1 MKLQH
6 NLPQK
11 VIEVTNL
18 SLLKMQKV
26 MVNKQML
33 RRKIHRRNRSLTNSS
48 DRRYK
53 ARIHWTNE
61 KMMVTRSLPNLTEA
75 RKRAIEVVNKML
87 SRSLK
92 KIQVRDWQVL
102 LVSNRHVLSKAIAR
116 RLQVMDKK
124 MKEISKWTIK
134 V

>member
-6 NLPQK
+6 NLLQK

-18 SLLKMQKV
+18 SLSKIQEL

-33 RRKIHRRNRSLTNSS
+33 RRKIHRRNRSLINSS
-48 DRRYK
+48 VRRFK

-61 KMMVTRSLPNLTEA
+61 KMMATRSEPNLTEA
-75 RKRAIEVVNKML
+75 RKRAIEVVNRML

-102 LVSNRHVLSKAIAR
+102 LVSNRHVLSKAR

>member
-1 MKLQH
+1 
-6 NLPQK
+6 
-11 VIEVTNL
+11 
-18 SLLKMQKV
+18 
-26 MVNKQML
+26 
-33 RRKIHRRNRSLTNSS
+33 
-48 DRRYK
+48 
-53 ARIHWTNE
+53 
-61 KMMVTRSLPNLTEA
+61 MVTRSLPNLTEA

-102 LVSNRHVLSKAIAR
+102 LVSNQHVLSKAIAR
-116 RLQVMDKK
+116 RLQVMHKK

>member
-1 MKLQH
+1 
-6 NLPQK
+6 
-11 VIEVTNL
+11 
-18 SLLKMQKV
+18 
-26 MVNKQML
+26 
-33 RRKIHRRNRSLTNSS
+33 
-48 DRRYK
+48 
-53 ARIHWTNE
+53 
-61 KMMVTRSLPNLTEA
+61 MVTRSLPNLTEA

>member
-1 MKLQH
+1 
-6 NLPQK
+6 
-11 VIEVTNL
+11 
-18 SLLKMQKV
+18 
-26 MVNKQML
+26 
-33 RRKIHRRNRSLTNSS
+33 
-48 DRRYK
+48 
-53 ARIHWTNE
+53 
-61 KMMVTRSLPNLTEA
+61 MMVTRSLPNLTEA